1 MMGTKLNAQV
11 TIRYLQNMHAKSPP
25 PTGAQR
31 RMELEHQDWAHLH
44 CRPYDKPPPPPPRR
58 RPARRLE
65 GWRIWWSLG
74 TDKDPPV
81 DSTLFDSRY

>member
-44 CRPYDKPPPPPPRR
+44 CRPYDKPPPPPPPRR

-65 GWRIWWSLG
+65 GQRIWSSLG
-74 TDKDPPV
+74 TDKDPV